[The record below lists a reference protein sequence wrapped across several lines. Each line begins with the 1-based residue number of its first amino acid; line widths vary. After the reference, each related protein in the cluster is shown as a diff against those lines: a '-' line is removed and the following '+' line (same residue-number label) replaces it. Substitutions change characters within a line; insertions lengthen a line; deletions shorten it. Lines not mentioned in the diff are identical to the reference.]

1 MKHGKLLFAFLFL
14 LFGSFA
20 AWAEEAVTFTPFT
33 WVSIK
38 SCNALMADLKQLGE
52 MAKDPMLYNAT
63 EQMIQSWLGEDVFAK
78 LNKDAPIFVAMD
90 QNMEVALFVP
100 FGDGEVLAKFLTE
113 KLSDASLETSEDGIL
128 QFSDSETFPDF
139 CVKVANGWAYFAT
152 SLSLLKALPEK
163 PEDCFGKTTETVA
176 LTLRLE
182 TLPEGVREMLMGND
196 GLSEAE
202 LDAENERFN
211 EMSADE
217 QEAFLEEAENA
228 EVLRKQVVK
237 FLTACRS
244 VLLGT
249 SLKSDTKTLELLLD
263 CVFKPDSALASEMK
277 KGGSIS
283 KEFAGFAAQESLL
296 CGQGSEFLDE
306 ESKKSIQKAMKKWEK
321 DSQGEEK
328 ASTRQF
334 IAILDEYL
342 TALMKQEVL
351 QSGVALQCDAEKKNL
366 VVGLSNSEPQ
376 ALDAAFRK
384 LVELAAKELGDK
396 FNPEWVKYEVEAV
409 AGVKF
414 HTWTVPAEELAK
426 LAVLLGDDVVDKA
439 VDEEEITEAAN
450 FLKTHVGDSLQVAVG
465 FGSGKNLVGI
475 GTSPLEQMKA
485 CLAPAEVKL
494 PADSNVQRMGYMEIS
509 VKELLHLVQQ
519 FEQIRIDELEKKQDT
534 PPVRRE
540 LKFKFQEAEDDED
553 DTDEEYDAIVVEEDP
568 ATQLREAKKDLRMV
582 QLMQKIVGEDA
593 GKIVITTDLVE
604 GKLTYKVT
612 CETGVTKLLG
622 SLRKIF
628 VLMAM

>member
-14 LFGSFA
+14 LFSSFA
-20 AWAEEAVTFTPFT
+20 AWAEEAVTFTPFA
-33 WVSIK
+33 WVSVK

-63 EQMIQSWLGEDVFAK
+63 EQMLQGWLGEDVFAK

-90 QNMEVALFVP
+90 QSMDLVLFVP

-113 KLSDASLETSEDGIL
+113 KLDDASLETSEDGIL

-139 CVKVANGWAYFAT
+139 CVKVANGWSYFAT
-152 SLSLLKALPEK
+152 SLPLLKALPEK
-163 PEDCFGKTTETVA
+163 PEDCFGKTTETVG

-182 TLPEGVREMLMGND
+182 TLPDEVREMLMGTD
-196 GLSEAE
+196 SLSEAE
-202 LDAENERFN
+202 LEDENERFN

-217 QEAFLEEAENA
+217 QEAFLDEAESA
-228 EVLRKQVVK
+228 EVLRKQMVK
-237 FLTACRS
+237 FLNACRS

-263 CVFKPDSALASEMK
+263 CVFKPDSTMVEDLK
-277 KGGSIS
+277 KGGNIS
-283 KEFAGFAAQESLL
+283 AKFAGFTAQKSLL
-296 CGQGSEFLDE
+296 CGQGTEFLDE
-306 ESKKSIQKAMKKWEK
+306 ESKKSIQKALKKWEK

-342 TALMKQEVL
+342 AALMKQEVL

-366 VVGLSNSEPQ
+366 VVGLSNSEAQ
-376 ALDAAFRK
+376 ALDVAFRK

-396 FNPEWVKYEVEAV
+396 FNPEWVKYEVESA
-409 AGVKF
+409 ADVKF
-414 HTWTVPAEELAK
+414 HTWTISAEELAK
-426 LAVLLGDDVVDKA
+426 LAASMAEEVVDEAEITVATDFLKSILGDSVQ
-439 VDEEEITEAAN
+439 I
-450 FLKTHVGDSLQVAVG
+450 AVG
-465 FGSGKNLVGI
+465 FGDGMNLLGV
-475 GTSPLEQMKA
+475 GTSPLELLKS

-494 PADSNVQRMGYMEIS
+494 PADSNVQRLGYGEIS
-509 VKELLHLVQQ
+509 IKELLDLALL
-519 FEQIRIDELEKKQDT
+519 FEQDQVKKLEQKVAEKPTQGE
-534 PPVRRE
+534 P
-540 LKFKFQEAEDDED
+540 KAQEAQSMDDED
-553 DTDEEYDAIVVEEDP
+553 VDEDEDAIVVEEDP
-568 ATQLREAKKDLRMV
+568 ATQLRAAKKDLRMV

-612 CETGVTKLLG
+612 CESGVTKLLG